1 MINKLDYE
9 DIKFPVSKKAIVK
22 LKDKT
27 IFSLKCF
34 VMKVD

>member
-9 DIKFPVSKKAIVK
+9 AIKFPVLK

-27 IFSLKCF
+27 IFSLMCF